1 MGIRRKLIVDLDP
14 EEIQSLRTLLR
25 RGIQPVRVVQRA
37 RTLLLLKEG
46 QSPPKVAHAV
56 GLSAPAVRNIGWR
69 YCAGGLHAAL
79 YDRPRP
85 GAEPALDTAQRQRI
99 IAMVCSEPPPGFA
112 RWSVRLITEEAV
124 KRKLVSRVG
133 RETIRLLLLDH
144 DLKPWREKK
153 LVHRR
158 TR

>member
-1 MGIRRKLIVDLDP
+1 MGTRRKLIVDLDP

-37 RTLLLLKEG
+37 RTLLLLNEG

-69 YCAGGLHAAL
+69 YCAGGLYAAL

>member
-1 MGIRRKLIVDLDP
+1 MGSRRKLIVNLDP

-37 RTLLLLKEG
+37 RTLLLLDEG
-46 QSPPKVAHAV
+46 QSPPKAAHAV

-69 YCAGGLHAAL
+69 YCAGGLDAAL

-85 GAEPALDTAQRQRI
+85 GAQPALETAQRQRI
-99 IAMVCSEPPPGFA
+99 IALVCSEPPPGFA